1 MLMSRF
7 KNAFSAFMGRAPTPR
22 YGGYGGYSYRP
33 GRFSISTANMR
44 SIKNA
49 IYNRIA
55 VDCASVDIRH
65 ARLNNDGKYDATI
78 ESDLNYALTISA
90 NVDQTGRALMQD
102 VVMSMLDEGCV
113 AIVPITTDK
122 DIRFTD
128 SYKIYELRVGK
139 IIRWGPEYVEVEVYN
154 QEVGRNETI
163 IQLKRNVAIIE
174 NPFYAIMNE
183 PNSTSQRLTSVLN
196 KIDELNNENSANKID
211 LIVQLPYPIKS
222 RSKQIEAERRR
233 KDIEEQ
239 LTNSQYGIAY
249 IDSAEHIIQLNR
261 SVENNL
267 WEQAKDLT
275 QQLFTQL
282 GMTQA
287 ILDGTADEQT
297 MMNYMSRIVEPILT
311 ALVEEMDRKW
321 ISRTAKTQKQ
331 AILYFKNA
339 FKLVPTTKIAE
350 MAESLT
356 RNEIVTSNEFRSFI
370 GLQPSKDPKADQLIN
385 SNLNHPNEET
395 PSNNNDADVQD
406 LLEDIKQRKE

>member
-1 MLMSRF
+1 MSRF